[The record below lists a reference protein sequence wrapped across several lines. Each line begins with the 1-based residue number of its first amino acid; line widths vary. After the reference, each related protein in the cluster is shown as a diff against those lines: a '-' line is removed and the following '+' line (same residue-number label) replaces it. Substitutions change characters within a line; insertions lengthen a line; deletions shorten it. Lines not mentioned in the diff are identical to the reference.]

1 MEAAVDRT
9 VPGGRQWYAC
19 YTRGRH
25 EKQVERLLGER
36 DFEVFLPLVP
46 RIRHWHDREKIV
58 EFPLFPSYVF
68 ARFNAHDLAHASAV
82 PGLVTIVRFN
92 GRPVAIPEHEIEN
105 IRLLSTSLPPTPED
119 PDLGPFVEKGEA
131 VEITSGPLAAV
142 RGVVAEQR
150 GNRRL
155 IVVVGV
161 SAIDQGLRVE
171 VDRGAVRPLERARPA
186 S

>member
-1 MEAAVDRT
+1 MEAAVDGT
-9 VPGGRQWYAC
+9 TPEGRQWYAC

-36 DFEVFLPLVP
+36 EFEVFLPLVP
-46 RIRHWHDREKIV
+46 RIRQWHDREKVV

-68 ARFNAHDLAHASAV
+68 ARFDGRDLALAAAV
-82 PGLVTIVRFN
+82 PGLVNIVRFN
-92 GRPVAIPEHEIEN
+92 GRPVAIPEEEIEN
-105 IRLLSTSLPPTPED
+105 IRLLSTSLPPAPED
-119 PDLGPFVEKGEA
+119 PDLGPWVEEGEV
-131 VEITSGPLAAV
+131 VEIISGPLTAV
-142 RGVVAEQR
+142 RGVVAERR

-161 SAIDQGLRVE
+161 AAIDQGLRVE
-171 VDRGAVRPLERARPA
+171 VDRAAVRTLEQGQAA